1 MASPPGTHLMEPKM
15 GEGNPDRAQD
25 VVAATL
31 RSSSFRGGGGG
42 VEVMVTSNSV
52 LTIDFQ
58 MNGLDLMLQ

>member
-25 VVAATL
+25 VVAAKL
-31 RSSSFRGGGGG
+31 RSSSFSGGGG
-42 VEVMVTSNSV
+42 VEVMVTSNLV